1 MAYLSDDELL
11 DTEGGFTGWD
21 DGTGAGAE
29 ETLEQALAEERLAEL
44 ENELEQDEHPIDYEA
59 ELEDEEEEAAPV
71 SDKRLKREMRAEAI
85 RRLEEAARTEK
96 DFRDVVE
103 EWNKLDRNRERRE
116 RDHEN
121 LRGDVP
127 LEYQA
132 VPEPKLIPRWMNTP
146 AYRQLMAGNFLDILF
161 DCPYE
166 MHNLTADP
174 FISRMVEEWNKLDR
188 NRERRERDHE
198 NLRGDVPLE
207 YQAVPEPKLIP
218 RWMNNPAYRQ
228 LMAGNFLDILF
239 DCPYEMH
246 NLTADAFVSR
256 MVDELSEEHKEV
268 LYFLSLRLY
277 STTRLA
283 AIRGQSDRN
292 IRKLRKTIHKKL
304 QRQMYDHLCGKQE
317 HGGSL
322 TLRERQFLEEYSKIA
337 RKQGKDAVIRRE
349 NKSKRKKK
357 KNRP

>member
-1 MAYLSDDELL
+1 MAYLTADELL
-11 DTEGGFTGWD
+11 DTEDGFTEWD

-59 ELEDEEEEAAPV
+59 ELENEEEEAAPV
-71 SDKRLKREMRAEAI
+71 SDKRLKREIRAEAV

-96 DFRDVVE
+96 DFQAVVE

-132 VPEPKLIPRWMNTP
+132 VPEPKLIPHWMNNP
-146 AYRQLMAGNFLDILF
+146 AYWQLMAGNFLDILF

-166 MHNLTADP
+166 MHNLTADT
-174 FISRMVEEWNKLDR
+174 FISRMVE
-188 NRERRERDHE
+188 
-198 NLRGDVPLE
+198 
-207 YQAVPEPKLIP
+207 
-218 RWMNNPAYRQ
+218 
-228 LMAGNFLDILF
+228 
-239 DCPYEMH
+239 
-246 NLTADAFVSR
+246 
-256 MVDELSEEHKEV
+256 ELSEEHKEV

-277 STTRLA
+277 STTQLA

-292 IRKLRKTIHKKL
+292 IRKLRKTIRKKL
-304 QRQMYDHLCGKQE
+304 QRQMYDHLCSKPENG
-317 HGGSL
+317 L
-322 TLRERQFLEEYSKIA
+322 TLRERRFLEEYSKIA
-337 RKQGKDAVIRRE
+337 KKQGKDAVIRRE
-349 NKSKRKKK
+349 NKTKRRKKK
-357 KNRP
+357 KRP

>member
-21 DGTGAGAE
+21 DETGTGATE

-71 SDKRLKREMRAEAI
+71 NEKRLKREIRAEAV

-96 DFRDVVE
+96 DFR
-103 EWNKLDRNRERRE
+103 
-116 RDHEN
+116 
-121 LRGDVP
+121 
-127 LEYQA
+127 A
-132 VPEPKLIPRWMNTP
+132 V
-146 AYRQLMAGNFLDILF
+146 
-161 DCPYE
+161 
-166 MHNLTADP
+166 
-174 FISRMVEEWNKLDR
+174 VEEWNKLDR

-218 RWMNNPAYRQ
+218 RWMNNPTYRQ

-246 NLTADAFVSR
+246 NLTADPFISR
-256 MVDELSEEHKEV
+256 MVEELSEEHKEV

-283 AIRGQSDRN
+283 AVRGQSDRN

-349 NKSKRKKK
+349 NKTKRRKK

>member
-21 DGTGAGAE
+21 DGTGTGAAE
-29 ETLEQALAEERLAEL
+29 ETPEQALAEERLAEL
-44 ENELEQDEHPIDYEA
+44 ESELEQDEHPIDYEA

-71 SDKRLKREMRAEAI
+71 SEKRLKRELRAEAI
-85 RRLEEAARTEK
+85 RRLEKAARTEK
-96 DFRDVVE
+96 DFR
-103 EWNKLDRNRERRE
+103 
-116 RDHEN
+116 
-121 LRGDVP
+121 
-127 LEYQA
+127 A
-132 VPEPKLIPRWMNTP
+132 V
-146 AYRQLMAGNFLDILF
+146 
-161 DCPYE
+161 
-166 MHNLTADP
+166 
-174 FISRMVEEWNKLDR
+174 VEEWNKLDR

-256 MVDELSEEHKEV
+256 MVEELSEEHKEV

-292 IRKLRKTIHKKL
+292 IRKVRNTMLKKIRKKL
-304 QRQMYDHLCGKQE
+304 LAALTEKVQAQQP
-317 HGGSL
+317 L
-322 TLRERQFLEEYSKIA
+322 TLLEKEFLSENCVDIEKP
-337 RKQGKDAVIRRE
+337 RKSSIIVI
-349 NKSKRKKK
+349 
-357 KNRP
+357 

>member
-21 DGTGAGAE
+21 DGTGAAATE
-29 ETLEQALAEERLAEL
+29 EKLEQALVEERLAEL

-71 SDKRLKREMRAEAI
+71 SEKRLKRELRAEAI

-96 DFRDVVE
+96 DFQVVVG
-103 EWNKLDRNRERRE
+103 EWDKLDRN
-116 RDHEN
+116 
-121 LRGDVP
+121 
-127 LEYQA
+127 
-132 VPEPKLIPRWMNTP
+132 
-146 AYRQLMAGNFLDILF
+146 
-161 DCPYE
+161 
-166 MHNLTADP
+166 
-174 FISRMVEEWNKLDR
+174 
-188 NRERRERDHE
+188 RERDHE

-256 MVDELSEEHKEV
+256 MVEELSEEHKEV

-283 AIRGQSDRN
+283 AVRAQSDRN

-304 QRQMYDHLCGKQE
+304 QRQMYDHLCGKPE
-317 HGGSL
+317 HSL

-337 RKQGKDAVIRRE
+337 RKQGKTKRR
-349 NKSKRKKK
+349 KK

>member
-1 MAYLSDDELL
+1 MAYLTADELL
-11 DTEGGFTGWD
+11 DTEDGFTEWD

-59 ELEDEEEEAAPV
+59 ELENEEEEAAPV
-71 SDKRLKREMRAEAI
+71 SDKRLKREIRAEAV

-96 DFRDVVE
+96 DFQAVVE
-103 EWNKLDRNRERRE
+103 EWNKLDRNRDRRE

-132 VPEPKLIPRWMNTP
+132 VPEPKLIP
-146 AYRQLMAGNFLDILF
+146 
-161 DCPYE
+161 
-166 MHNLTADP
+166 H
-174 FISRMVEEWNKLDR
+174 
-188 NRERRERDHE
+188 
-198 NLRGDVPLE
+198 
-207 YQAVPEPKLIP
+207 
-218 RWMNNPAYRQ
+218 WMNNPAYRQ

-246 NLTADAFVSR
+246 NLTADTFISR
-256 MVDELSEEHKEV
+256 MVEELSEEHKEV

-277 STTRLA
+277 STTQLA

-292 IRKLRKTIHKKL
+292 IRKLRKTIRKKL
-304 QRQMYDHLCGKQE
+304 QRQMYDHLCSKPENG
-317 HGGSL
+317 L
-322 TLRERQFLEEYSKIA
+322 TLRERRFLEEYSKIA
-337 RKQGKDAVIRRE
+337 KKQGKDAVIRRE
-349 NKSKRKKK
+349 NKTKRRKKK
-357 KNRP
+357 KRP

>member
-1 MAYLSDDELL
+1 MTSLRAISCVVSRSFASKAISRSLDVKGEYPKSSARTAAAPKANRLQMCIRDRSDDELL

-132 VPEPKLIPRWMNTP
+132 VPEPKLIPRWMN
-146 AYRQLMAGNFLDILF
+146 
-161 DCPYE
+161 
-166 MHNLTADP
+166 
-174 FISRMVEEWNKLDR
+174 
-188 NRERRERDHE
+188 
-198 NLRGDVPLE
+198 
-207 YQAVPEPKLIP
+207 
-218 RWMNNPAYRQ
+218 NPAYRQ

-246 NLTADAFVSR
+246 NLTADAFISR
-256 MVDELSEEHKEV
+256 MVEELSEEHKEV

-283 AIRGQSDRN
+283 AVRGQSDRN

-349 NKSKRKKK
+349 NKTKRRKK

>member
-11 DTEGGFTGWD
+11 DTKGGFTGWD
-21 DGTGAGAE
+21 NGTGTGAAE
-29 ETLEQALAEERLAEL
+29 ETLEQALADERLAEL
-44 ENELEQDEHPIDYEA
+44 ENELEQDEHPIDYDA
-59 ELEDEEEEAAPV
+59 ELETEEEEAAPV

-96 DFRDVVE
+96 DFR
-103 EWNKLDRNRERRE
+103 
-116 RDHEN
+116 
-121 LRGDVP
+121 
-127 LEYQA
+127 A
-132 VPEPKLIPRWMNTP
+132 V
-146 AYRQLMAGNFLDILF
+146 
-161 DCPYE
+161 
-166 MHNLTADP
+166 
-174 FISRMVEEWNKLDR
+174 VEEWNKLDR

-228 LMAGNFLDILF
+228 LLAGNFLDILF

-246 NLTADAFVSR
+246 YLSADPFISG
-256 MVDELSEEHKEV
+256 MIENLSEEHKEV

-283 AIRGQSDRN
+283 AMRGQSDRN

-304 QRQMYDHLCGKQE
+304 QRQMYDHLCSKPENG
-317 HGGSL
+317 L
-322 TLRERQFLEEYSKIA
+322 TLRERRFLEEYSKIA
-337 RKQGKDAVIRRE
+337 KKQGKDAVIRRE
-349 NKSKRKKK
+349 NKTKRRKKK
-357 KNRP
+357 KRP

>member
-21 DGTGAGAE
+21 DGTGTGAAE

-44 ENELEQDEHPIDYEA
+44 ENELEQDEHPIYYEA

-96 DFRDVVE
+96 DFRVVVE

-127 LEYQA
+127 LEYQ
-132 VPEPKLIPRWMNTP
+132 V
-146 AYRQLMAGNFLDILF
+146 
-161 DCPYE
+161 
-166 MHNLTADP
+166 
-174 FISRMVEEWNKLDR
+174 
-188 NRERRERDHE
+188 
-198 NLRGDVPLE
+198 
-207 YQAVPEPKLIP
+207 VPEPKLIP

-228 LMAGNFLDILF
+228 LMAGDFLDVLF
-239 DCPYEMH
+239 DCPYEIH
-246 NLTADAFVSR
+246 QLSADPFISG
-256 MVDELSEEHKEV
+256 MIENLSEEHKEV

-292 IRKLRKTIHKKL
+292 IRKLRKTIRKKL
-304 QRQMYDHLCGKQE
+304 QRQMYDHLCSKQE
-317 HGGSL
+317 NGL
-322 TLRERQFLEEYSKIA
+322 TLRERRFLEEYSKIA
-337 RKQGKDAVIRRE
+337 KKQGKDAVIRRE
-349 NKSKRKKK
+349 NKTKRRKKK
-357 KNRP
+357 KRP

>member
-1 MAYLSDDELL
+1 MAYLTADELL
-11 DTEGGFTGWD
+11 DTEDGFTEWD

-59 ELEDEEEEAAPV
+59 ELENEEEEAAPV
-71 SDKRLKREMRAEAI
+71 SDKRLKREIRAEAV

-96 DFRDVVE
+96 DFQAVVE

-132 VPEPKLIPRWMNTP
+132 VPEPKLIP
-146 AYRQLMAGNFLDILF
+146 
-161 DCPYE
+161 
-166 MHNLTADP
+166 H
-174 FISRMVEEWNKLDR
+174 
-188 NRERRERDHE
+188 
-198 NLRGDVPLE
+198 
-207 YQAVPEPKLIP
+207 
-218 RWMNNPAYRQ
+218 WMNNPAYRQ

-246 NLTADAFVSR
+246 NLTADTFISR
-256 MVDELSEEHKEV
+256 MVEELSEEHKEV

-277 STTRLA
+277 STTQLA

-292 IRKLRKTIHKKL
+292 IRKLRKTIRKKL
-304 QRQMYDHLCGKQE
+304 QRQMYDHLCSKPENG
-317 HGGSL
+317 L
-322 TLRERQFLEEYSKIA
+322 TLRERRFLEEYSKIA
-337 RKQGKDAVIRRE
+337 KKQGKDAAIRRE
-349 NKSKRKKK
+349 NKTKRRKKK
-357 KNRP
+357 KRP

>member
-1 MAYLSDDELL
+1 MAYLTADELL
-11 DTEGGFTGWD
+11 DTEDGFTEWD

-59 ELEDEEEEAAPV
+59 ELENEEEEAAPV
-71 SDKRLKREMRAEAI
+71 SDKRLKREIRAEAV

-96 DFRDVVE
+96 DFQAVVE

-132 VPEPKLIPRWMNTP
+132 VPEPKLIP
-146 AYRQLMAGNFLDILF
+146 
-161 DCPYE
+161 
-166 MHNLTADP
+166 H
-174 FISRMVEEWNKLDR
+174 
-188 NRERRERDHE
+188 
-198 NLRGDVPLE
+198 
-207 YQAVPEPKLIP
+207 
-218 RWMNNPAYRQ
+218 WMNNPAYRQ

-246 NLTADAFVSR
+246 NLTADTFISR
-256 MVDELSEEHKEV
+256 MVEELSEEHKEV

-277 STTRLA
+277 STTQLA

-292 IRKLRKTIHKKL
+292 IRKLRKIIRKKL
-304 QRQMYDHLCGKQE
+304 QRQMYDHLCSKPENG
-317 HGGSL
+317 L
-322 TLRERQFLEEYSKIA
+322 TLRERRFLEEYSKIA
-337 RKQGKDAVIRRE
+337 KKQGKDAVIRRE
-349 NKSKRKKK
+349 NKTKRGKKK
-357 KNRP
+357 KRP

>member
-1 MAYLSDDELL
+1 MAYLTADELL
-11 DTEGGFTGWD
+11 DTEDGFTEWD

-59 ELEDEEEEAAPV
+59 ELENEEEEAAPV
-71 SDKRLKREMRAEAI
+71 SDKRLKREIRAEAV

-96 DFRDVVE
+96 DFQAVVE

-132 VPEPKLIPRWMNTP
+132 VPEPKLIP
-146 AYRQLMAGNFLDILF
+146 
-161 DCPYE
+161 
-166 MHNLTADP
+166 H
-174 FISRMVEEWNKLDR
+174 
-188 NRERRERDHE
+188 
-198 NLRGDVPLE
+198 
-207 YQAVPEPKLIP
+207 
-218 RWMNNPAYRQ
+218 WMNNPAYRQ

-246 NLTADAFVSR
+246 NLTADTFISR
-256 MVDELSEEHKEV
+256 MVEELSEEHKEV

-277 STTRLA
+277 STTQLA

-292 IRKLRKTIHKKL
+292 IRKLRKTIRKKL
-304 QRQMYDHLCGKQE
+304 QRQMYDHLCSKPENG
-317 HGGSL
+317 L
-322 TLRERQFLEEYSKIA
+322 TLRERRFLEEYSKIA
-337 RKQGKDAVIRRE
+337 KKQGKDAVIRRE
-349 NKSKRKKK
+349 NKTKRRKKK
-357 KNRP
+357 KRP

>member
-11 DTEGGFTGWD
+11 DTEGGFIGWD
-21 DGTGAGAE
+21 GGSGAGAE

-44 ENELEQDEHPIDYEA
+44 ESELEQDEHPIDYEA

-71 SDKRLKREMRAEAI
+71 SEKRLKREIRAEAM

-96 DFRDVVE
+96 DFRSVVE
-103 EWNKLDRNRERRE
+103 EWNKLDRNRERQE

-132 VPEPKLIPRWMNTP
+132 V
-146 AYRQLMAGNFLDILF
+146 A
-161 DCPYE
+161 
-166 MHNLTADP
+166 
-174 FISRMVEEWNKLDR
+174 
-188 NRERRERDHE
+188 
-198 NLRGDVPLE
+198 
-207 YQAVPEPKLIP
+207 EPKLIP

-246 NLTADAFVSR
+246 NLTADPFISR
-256 MVDELSEEHKEV
+256 MVEELSEEHKEV

-283 AIRGQSDRN
+283 AVRGQSDRN

-317 HGGSL
+317 HSL
-322 TLRERQFLEEYSKIA
+322 TLRERRFLEEYSKIA

-349 NKSKRKKK
+349 NKTKRRKK

>member
-1 MAYLSDDELL
+1 MAYLTADELL
-11 DTEGGFTGWD
+11 DTEDGFTEWD

-59 ELEDEEEEAAPV
+59 ELENEEEEAAPV
-71 SDKRLKREMRAEAI
+71 SDKRLKREIRAEAV

-96 DFRDVVE
+96 DFQAVVE
-103 EWNKLDRNRERRE
+103 ECNKLDRNRERRE

-132 VPEPKLIPRWMNTP
+132 VPEPKLIP
-146 AYRQLMAGNFLDILF
+146 
-161 DCPYE
+161 
-166 MHNLTADP
+166 H
-174 FISRMVEEWNKLDR
+174 
-188 NRERRERDHE
+188 
-198 NLRGDVPLE
+198 
-207 YQAVPEPKLIP
+207 
-218 RWMNNPAYRQ
+218 WMNNPAYRQ

-246 NLTADAFVSR
+246 NLTADTFISR
-256 MVDELSEEHKEV
+256 MVEELSEEHKEV

-277 STTRLA
+277 STTQLA

-292 IRKLRKTIHKKL
+292 IRKLRKTIRKKL
-304 QRQMYDHLCGKQE
+304 QRQMYDHLCSKPENG
-317 HGGSL
+317 L
-322 TLRERQFLEEYSKIA
+322 TLRERRFLEEYSKIA
-337 RKQGKDAVIRRE
+337 KKQGKDAVIRRE
-349 NKSKRKKK
+349 NKTKRRKK